1 MAAAETDSGR
11 ASSSEGYKAEL
22 YETVEVWLYDKEV
35 RRLLCSL
42 EEGVARDALVD
53 AFKRLFRP
61 ITLSDVENRINN
73 MIQLGLFEVE
83 LRQTPPVPLPKEF
96 FIKRKKTKEGVIEI
110 LQAPKG
116 FVIEGVYGDKVLVK
130 TFKVFLKP
138 SKLLKSVCNVL
149 ESRG

>member
-1 MAAAETDSGR
+1 MAEEGGSSR
-11 ASSSEGYKAEL
+11 ASASEGYKAEL
-22 YETVEVWLYDKEV
+22 YESVEVWLYDKEV

-61 ITLSDVENRINN
+61 ITLQDVENRINN
-73 MIQLGLFEVE
+73 MIQFGLFEVE
-83 LRQTPPVPLPKEF
+83 LMQTPPVPLPKEF

-116 FVIEGVYGDKVLVK
+116 FVIEGVYGDKVLVR
-130 TFKVFLKP
+130 TSKVFLKP
-138 SKLLKSVCNVL
+138 SKLLKSVCSVL
-149 ESRG
+149 GSRG